1 MVQKQDVS
9 DFKRTINH
17 VYSPHVCLLATCLW
31 AILHLQSLIKSTFS
45 LTLPIFY
52 LSLNDK
58 FRSMKKEGKLEFRLL
73 SVLNI
78 SGKIFF
84 PFFLLL
90 SWIQWTQIPIEH
102 NQFTMVFRN
111 GFRNQRVL
119 LEDKSGILHLFFNH
133 EAVPMR
139 RIIRP
144 SLVTLQISSFIIQIA
159 QKRLNV
165 RDRQFTISPKIPL
178 DPGPLFWPMII
189 KLS

>member
-31 AILHLQSLIKSTFS
+31 SILHLQSLIKSTFS

-78 SGKIFF
+78 SGKIFSL
-84 PFFLLL
+84 FFVVELNTMDPD
-90 SWIQWTQIPIEH
+90 SNRAQSVYHGISKWIQEPTCSSGRQIR
-102 NQFTMVFRN
+102 NFTS
-111 GFRNQRVL
+111 VL
-119 LEDKSGILHLFFNH
+119 QPRSRSH
-133 EAVPMR
+133 EENYTS
-139 RIIRP
+139 ITCNP
-144 SLVTLQISSFIIQIA
+144 SDFIIYNSNRSKKIER
-159 QKRLNV
+159 KGP
-165 RDRQFTISPKIPL
+165 TIYYLTKNST
-178 DPGPLFWPMII
+178 
-189 KLS
+189 